1 VIFDTGASQSV
12 IALNFVDRYKITYKI
27 SNIKRKLRNNVS
39 IPVIGITHSSG
50 FIVFGT
56 ICKLKFLI
64 LPRNNVL
71 SGCDWFKL
79 VHASVETY
87 NNKLIFRRREI
98 SLKHDKINVF
108 ENEINMSTCLAVEM
122 DEFEEELLDSWSNK
136 PLNSSTKSFINI
148 HGELTSRIFTRNQY
162 LCLRFAGSETT
173 NRY

>member
-39 IPVIGITHSSG
+39 IPVIGITHSN
-50 FIVFGT
+50 IVFGT

-79 VHASVETY
+79 VHPSIETY
-87 NNKLIFRRREI
+87 YNKLIFRRREI

-136 PLNSSTKSFINI
+136 PLNSST
-148 HGELTSRIFTRNQY
+148 
-162 LCLRFAGSETT
+162 
-173 NRY
+173 